1 MELRPVE
8 ASYYGLH
15 EFDGR
20 LPEGSLAAA
29 QEELALI
36 ARLEAELAGAEAGL
50 ETEVARYYAALAR
63 FQAEEMRLWSRM
75 PDAGDVIGTGLFLLF
90 ARDSSPLEERL
101 QSIASRLEAVPGYLR
116 ASHERLTEPVELWV
130 RIGAETAGG
139 LPALYSSVMAAA
151 PEGSLKRR
159 LELAAAAASEATE
172 SYTRWLL
179 EDALPRARP
188 DWALGEAR
196 FERLLALRRLPDSP
210 QAIRALGERYLAQ
223 FKEERVRLLAEHW
236 PGRTLEDVNQLVRSQ
251 HAESFEAALEEYRQ
265 VIAAART
272 FVAEGGLATI
282 PSNEELHVEP
292 TPGFLRPVI
301 PFAAYEPPARFDEH
315 QLGIYIVTPQD
326 DGLGEHNHAAILNT
340 SVHEAYPGHH
350 LQFSSA
356 NQHPSLARL
365 LAGEYATELI
375 EGWAHYCEQLM
386 YEQGFAAGPELRF
399 VQLNDLIWRACRIVL
414 DVDLSCGRRG
424 VQEGADTLVREAAM
438 DPAAAL
444 AEVRRYTY
452 TPGYQLSYLYGRHL
466 LGELRERRRQA
477 EGTAFQLRAFHD
489 RLLYA
494 GSLPAAFWQELF

>member
-15 EFDGR
+15 ELDGR

-36 ARLEAELAGAEAGL
+36 AGLDAELAGAEAGL
-50 ETEVARYYAALAR
+50 ETDVARYYAALAR

-75 PDAGDVIGTGLFLLF
+75 PDAADVIGTGLFLLF
-90 ARDSSPLEERL
+90 ARDSAPLEERL
-101 QSIASRLEAVPGYLR
+101 QSIASRLEAVPAYLL
-116 ASHERLTEPVELWV
+116 ASHERLTDPVELWV
-130 RIGAETAGG
+130 RIGTESAGG
-139 LPALYSSVMAAA
+139 LPALYSSVLAAA
-151 PEGSLKRR
+151 PEGGLKRR

-172 SYTRWLL
+172 SYTRWLI

-196 FERLLALRRLPDSP
+196 FERLLALRRLPDSA
-210 QAIRALGERYLAQ
+210 QAIRALGERYLAR
-223 FKEERVRLLAEHW
+223 FKEERAKLLAEHW

-251 HAESFEAALEEYRQ
+251 HAETFEAALEEYRK

-282 PSNEELHVEP
+282 PPNEELRVEP

-301 PFAAYEPPARFDEH
+301 PFAAYEPPARFDDH

-356 NQHPSLARL
+356 NQHPSLGRL

-414 DVDLSCGRRG
+414 DVDLSCGRLG
-424 VQEGADTLVREAAM
+424 VQEGVDTLVREAAM

-444 AEVRRYTY
+444 AEVRRYTF

-466 LGELRERRRQA
+466 LAELRERRRQA
-477 EGTAFQLRAFHD
+477 EGPAFQLRAFHD

>member
-1 MELRPVE
+1 
-8 ASYYGLH
+8 
-15 EFDGR
+15 
-20 LPEGSLAAA
+20 
-29 QEELALI
+29 
-36 ARLEAELAGAEAGL
+36 
-50 ETEVARYYAALAR
+50 
-63 FQAEEMRLWSRM
+63 MRLWSRM

-90 ARDSSPLEERL
+90 ARDSAPLEERL

-424 VQEGADTLVREAAM
+424 VQEGVDTLVREAAM